1 MSQPMPISCVNS
13 KSEET
18 VLVVQTP
25 CILGCKRKMPIAKPP
40 MSISVPSI
48 LGCKRKKPIR
58 NNKQDENIKR
68 LEEENERLKKYYER
82 LKKYYEQLEKGNER
96 LKEGNERLK
105 TEILE
110 KERILYEKSNCE

>member
-1 MSQPMPISCVNS
+1 MSQPMPISCINS

-25 CILGCKRKMPIAKPP
+25 CILGCKRKMPVAKPP

-82 LKKYYEQLEKGNER
+82 LKEGNER